1 MGCDDFIIIMFLL
14 CEYTLIIGIYIG
26 GGGRRIN
33 VLAIKEPAI
42 CSVIWHGLSGETQM
56 LKIQKEIRNIFTSK
70 RGKTKKD
77 IW

>member
-14 CEYTLIIGIYIG
+14 CEYTLIIGIYILG
-26 GGGRRIN
+26 GGGRKIN

-56 LKIQKEIRNIFTSK
+56 LKIQKEIRNIFK
-70 RGKTKKD
+70 
-77 IW
+77 